1 MAIRLGINGFGRI
14 GRNVLRVIFERDDA
28 DIEVVAIND
37 LTDAKMLA
45 YLLKYDSVYRRFPGD
60 VKAGGNGIVVD
71 GMQIEITSERDPANL
86 GWGDKGVDVVLE
98 CTGVFRDREGLQ
110 KHLDAGAKKVLLS
123 APPKGEIDAIIVMGV
138 NDDTLKSEHKMISN
152 ASCTTNCL
160 APVVKVLHEKYGIRR
175 GLMTTVHAYTND
187 QRILDIVHSN
197 AARGRAAGLN
207 IIATST
213 GAAKAIGKVIPELA
227 GKLNGFALRVPIPVG
242 SIVDL
247 TAELEKG
254 TTVEEINADMKAA
267 AEGQLKGILE
277 YTEDPIVSS
286 DIVGSPASSIF
297 DAGGTMVMDGNLV
310 KVTSWYDNEWG
321 FSHRMVDLV
330 MKLASL

>member
-1 MAIRLGINGFGRI
+1 MGIKLGINGFGRI

-37 LTDAKMLA
+37 LTDAEMLA

-71 GMQIEITSERDPANL
+71 GRQIEITSERDPANL

-123 APPKGEIDAIIVMGV
+123 APPKGEVDAIIVMGV

-197 AARGRAAGLN
+197 AARGRAAGVN

-254 TTVEEINADMKAA
+254 TTAEEINADMKAA
-267 AEGQLKGILE
+267 ADGQLKGILE

-330 MKLASL
+330 MKLASM